1 MAFSRNLLLIYC
13 LVNHL
18 TFGGARRSQ
27 SFKTYWRKSS
37 ESMVRERRN
46 TEGSEKERTLNKQK
60 EVVLGLLIPY
70 KVTGGAD
77 LSGYS
82 GGEYY
87 AAAFMLAIEDINNDT
102 MLLPNIKIRY
112 VWNDTMCLVDLAIKS
127 QLWQHS
133 SFQGEERTGVDAFIG
148 TGCKCTTVVRN
159 AVALNMP
166 IISHMCLDPE
176 LANRTIFPTFARTA
190 AMYKHLTPTLIALL
204 DSFKWKRVAVFIER
218 TALDEDAAEYV
229 VKKMKSEN
237 ITIAI
242 KNYLPSPPN
251 HVPTL
256 DDNHELVIKMREAKR
271 KARSKHQF
279 K

>member
-27 SFKTYWRKSS
+27 SFRTYWRKSS

-46 TEGSEKERTLNKQK
+46 TEGSEKERTLNKQN

-102 MLLPNIKIRY
+102 RLLPNIKLRY

-166 IISHMCLDPE
+166 IISHVSELTKLCLRLFHPSLKNE
-176 LANRTIFPTFARTA
+176 ALYIFVSCQ
-190 AMYKHLTPTLIALL
+190 YCVGI
-204 DSFKWKRVAVFIER
+204 SI
-218 TALDEDAAEYV
+218 
-229 VKKMKSEN
+229 
-237 ITIAI
+237 
-242 KNYLPSPPN
+242 
-251 HVPTL
+251 
-256 DDNHELVIKMREAKR
+256 
-271 KARSKHQF
+271 
-279 K
+279 